1 MALAQYAQPPDE
13 RHWSGVWAQ
22 NQLEQLLAVAGRDPL
37 SAHLQAHLPARGVV
51 LEGGCGLG
59 QYVLYFRERNYEVV
73 GGDFSVE
80 ALKAHH
86 RQRPSTPLAAMDLRA
101 LPFADGA
108 LAAHISLGVVEHL
121 EAGPGPILQEMAR
134 TLPKGGLALVSVP
147 WLNGLRTLF
156 RPVLQ
161 RRERE
166 KQAAGLAFYQ
176 YYYSRGE
183 IRAFLAA
190 AGFRVVRFY
199 PYSPGKGLREFLPM
213 RRARKGTRGN
223 SGELAIARPIA
234 GTQEGDTPMEGRRRI
249 LYWRPVLAMTAHM
262 ILAMA
267 VKE

>member
-22 NQLEQLLAVAGRDPL
+22 NQLEQLLAVADHDPL
-37 SAHLQAHLPARGVV
+37 SAHLQAFLPTRGVI

-59 QYVLYFRERNYEVV
+59 QYVLYFREKDYEVV

-80 ALKAHH
+80 ALQVHH
-86 RQRPSTPLAAMDLRA
+86 RQRPITPLAAMDLRA

-134 TLPKGGLALVSVP
+134 TLPTGGLALVSVP

-156 RPVLQ
+156 RPVLR

-176 YYYSRGE
+176 YYYGRGE
-183 IRAFLAA
+183 IRAFLAEV
-190 AGFRVVRFY
+190 GFRVVRFY

-213 RRARKGTRGN
+213 RRRGVKK
-223 SGELAIARPIA
+223 EEFTA
-234 GTQEGDTPMEGRRRI
+234 EGAKDAEKKEKREEEKPMEGGRRI

-262 ILAMA
+262 ILAVA